1 MTNKRLLLVLIFFAF
16 CAPAVAKEPLSA
28 AQEKRAQQ
36 LFTQLHCVVCS
47 GQSLAGSDAQIAHHI
62 RGLVRTKI
70 AAGEP
75 DQAILDY
82 LVARYGEAVLMAP
95 PVRASTLPL
104 WLAPIALLCIAALI
118 AWRGL
123 FRTSS
128 TGAPQ

>member
-1 MTNKRLLLVLIFFAF
+1 MKNKALLLAVFLSVLCPIAH
-16 CAPAVAKEPLSA
+16 AKAPLSGG
-28 AQEKRAQQ
+28 QEKRAQH
-36 LFTQLHCVVCS
+36 LFIQLHCVVCS

-70 AAGEP
+70 AAGET

-104 WLAPIALLCIAALI
+104 WLAPIGLLIIAAFI
-118 AWRGL
+118 AWRML
-123 FRTSS
+123 FRKPT
-128 TGAPQ
+128 TGTPA